1 MANIKFAKT
10 FVALNQMGKNVVRL
24 SRKNLDEKTTKITG
38 SGRRLTSKINNSGA
52 LSRSIN
58 AKANKN
64 GLEINMAEYGL
75 YVDEGRKKGKY
86 APVDKIT
93 NWIKTKKIRPRDAKG
108 RFMAM
113 TPATMTSLAFLLNR
127 AIFRNGI
134 KATNF
139 FSDPFDAEIIKLQKK
154 LPAAMEA
161 DIDTYFNKKY

>member
-86 APVDKIT
+86 APPLAILKWVY
-93 NWIKTKKIRPRDAKG
+93 TKKIKPRDKKG
-108 RFMAM
+108 RFMQQSVENM
-113 TPATMTSLAFLLNR
+113 NRLAFLLNQG
-127 AIFRNGI
+127 IKLNGI

-154 LPAAMEA
+154 IPAAMEA
-161 DIDTYFNKKY
+161 DIDTYFNRKY